1 MIMKFGIL
9 KSFKEIDFLAE
20 SYAKA
25 CEECG
30 VEWIMLDLFSD
41 DWIEQIEKSGV
52 DGILVREKANFAEY
66 KAMYDERLWTITQY
80 LHIPIYPS
88 WHELY
93 LYENKRMYSYFFETH
108 DVPTPNTHV
117 FYDKK
122 SAIDYCKSANYPLVF
137 KTNGG
142 SAGSGVRIAKKKRE
156 AVRWVENVFGRIDPH
171 LTLGKCMWTKV
182 GGFLPVPKIGMSQRH
197 YAIIQEYLDV
207 GTEWRIIKIGGT
219 YAGYQRPLEH
229 GHGSCDKMVYGFPPE
244 ELLYL
249 IKRISEENNFG
260 SLSLDVLATK
270 DGKYYVTEMQS
281 LYGSFS
287 PDQCMVDGI
296 SGRIIYKDSHF
307 VFEKG
312 NDFFKYNSNVLRV
325 KDFISRIKNE
335 SNCHQL

>member
-1 MIMKFGIL
+1 MKFGIL
-9 KSFKEIDFLAE
+9 KSYKEIDYLVD

-30 VEWIMLDLFSD
+30 VEWVVLDLLAD
-41 DWIEQIEKSGV
+41 DWIEQIQKSNV

-66 KAMYDERLWTITQY
+66 KTMYDERLWVITQY

-88 WHELY
+88 WHELF
-93 LYENKRMYSYFFETH
+93 LYENKRMYAYFFKTH
-108 DVPTPNTHV
+108 GVDTPNTHV

-122 SAIDYCKSANYPLVF
+122 RAREFCNTSSYPLVF

-142 SAGSGVRIAKKKRE
+142 AGGSGVKIAHSKKE
-156 AVRWVENVFGRIDPH
+156 AVRWVKSIFGRVDPH
-171 LTLGKCMWTKV
+171 LAIGRCIWTKV
-182 GGFLPVPKIGMSQRH
+182 GGIVPIPKVGMSQRH
-197 YAIIQEYLDV
+197 YVIIQEYLDV
-207 GTEWRIIKIGGT
+207 ETEWRIIRIGDT
-219 YAGYQRPLEH
+219 YAGYQRPIEH

-296 SGRIIYKDSHF
+296 SGRIVYKDNHF

-312 NDFFKYNSNVLRV
+312 NDFFRFNSNVLRV
-325 KDFISRIKNE
+325 NDFIIKLKDYE
-335 SNCHQL
+335 Y